1 MATHSSILAWEDP
14 MGRGAWQVIVYR
26 VAKSPTRLHT
36 HTHTHTHIQA
46 NSVLGECAG
55 RLLLDHFVAFPFL
68 YVTTA

>member
-36 HTHTHTHIQA
+36 HTHTHTHTSKLIVYLVNVQGGYYWII
-46 NSVLGECAG
+46 L
-55 RLLLDHFVAFPFL
+55 
-68 YVTTA
+68 